1 MSADGVWR
9 STSHG
14 KRQFEGTYVNVHDAV
29 FLANSTCKL
38 LMRKDSGG
46 TRAELVCQ
54 THGAAS
60 AAEHGR

>member
-46 TRAELVCQ
+46 TRAELVCK
-54 THGAAS
+54 TLY
-60 AAEHGR
+60 